1 MGNTMT
7 NCCHPSSPRNPSG
20 NQPFFNP
27 SSKKK
32 ASARPSKGGRKKN
45 VRFVENNKTTNG
57 LKSSIFLDQA
67 AASLNKK
74 LTPTASAEDQGSHKE
89 VLATKSI
96 PDLSLIEEVKD
107 IRSLFVF
114 DRKIGEGKFGTVFLA
129 HPRGDLKSSV
139 AIKLIPQKSFSNRI
153 EKELALLRSIQHEN
167 IIRYIS
173 AYRDKAFFYIVTE
186 YCEGGELFQ
195 KIVDQGGIDELEACG
210 IISQLLSALK
220 VLHDGTYSED
230 AVNINQTQESQQ
242 IAINIDSQL
251 SK

>member
-1 MGNTMT
+1 L
-7 NCCHPSSPRNPSG
+7 
-20 NQPFFNP
+20 
-27 SSKKK
+27 
-32 ASARPSKGGRKKN
+32 
-45 VRFVENNKTTNG
+45 E
-57 LKSSIFLDQA
+57 QA

-74 LTPTASAEDQGSHKE
+74 LTPSASAEDQGSQRGAPA
-89 VLATKSI
+89 ATSP

-114 DRKIGEGKFGTVFLA
+114 DKKIGEGKFGTVFLA
-129 HPRGDLKSSV
+129 HPRGDPRSAV

-153 EKELALLRSIQHEN
+153 EKELAMLKSIQHEN
-167 IIRYIS
+167 IIRYMS

-220 VLHDGTYSED
+220 VLHDGTYCQDD
-230 AVNINQTQESQQ
+230 ASFKR
-242 IAINIDSQL
+242 D
-251 SK
+251 KD